1 MDSLKTVL
9 RYQWKSY
16 WRSFL
21 KKRNTRRRF
30 FQLIFLALP
39 FLLGWY
45 YEFLITVSHEA
56 YAGNVRNLE
65 RLLIGI
71 LLSWTLL
78 PLMANDTY
86 LEISASNMK
95 GFPIDNDTLFRV
107 ECFGVL
113 IQPITWLTT
122 LCSLSL
128 VVPLMALE
136 TRWLA
141 LPTALLFTMIMF
153 LLTIL
158 VKNAIYDLPGVRKI
172 FFFLFLMCLFVC
184 TYLGGEPLF
193 EAFSETF
200 GVFLITRLPV
210 NIALNRLPLV
220 WFGVLLLT
228 VLPIFYLTFAVFR
241 RRLSGETMPGRKGNV
256 FIKFSAI
263 PGKLSGLIQKDFYY
277 FLNNSNIYLGACA
290 VLLYLYYLL
299 TETAPEADSLFIVQ
313 LFIFLPGMNF
323 AINSL
328 GLENGSGI
336 RRYILLPLKGREI
349 LLSRNLGYLFIMLFQ
364 EVPVFILV
372 LWKFGGFV
380 FLLGMMEFLVIV
392 LLMVGLG
399 NIVSVRN
406 PVRLEF
412 HRLNLGTLHSA
423 VPFIIAI
430 GLIHIGIFS
439 SVDLYRTIPV
449 EGM

>member
-16 WRSFL
+16 WRSFS

-45 YEFLITVSHEA
+45 YEFLTQVSHEA

-71 LLSWTLL
+71 LLAWSLL

-128 VVPLMALE
+128 VIPLMALE
-136 TRWLA
+136 TSWLA

-153 LLTIL
+153 LFAIL

-172 FFFLFLMCLFVC
+172 FFFLFLMCLFVS
-184 TYLGGEPLF
+184 TYLGGETLF
-193 EAFSETF
+193 KAFSET
-200 GVFLITRLPV
+200 V
-210 NIALNRLPLV
+210 
-220 WFGVLLLT
+220 
-228 VLPIFYLTFAVFR
+228 
-241 RRLSGETMPGRKGNV
+241 
-256 FIKFSAI
+256 
-263 PGKLSGLIQKDFYY
+263 
-277 FLNNSNIYLGACA
+277 
-290 VLLYLYYLL
+290 
-299 TETAPEADSLFIVQ
+299 
-313 LFIFLPGMNF
+313 
-323 AINSL
+323 
-328 GLENGSGI
+328 
-336 RRYILLPLKGREI
+336 
-349 LLSRNLGYLFIMLFQ
+349 
-364 EVPVFILV
+364 
-372 LWKFGGFV
+372 
-380 FLLGMMEFLVIV
+380 
-392 LLMVGLG
+392 
-399 NIVSVRN
+399 
-406 PVRLEF
+406 
-412 HRLNLGTLHSA
+412 
-423 VPFIIAI
+423 
-430 GLIHIGIFS
+430 
-439 SVDLYRTIPV
+439 
-449 EGM
+449 